1 MSTATPTP
9 QRRSARRDGV
19 ATTVAAVTVAIASCA
34 GCSRRPPAPSDA
46 GVSSVEPTSDAGVVD
61 DVVALDP
68 MDLVPGSIRAFG
80 LVMPIGT
87 SEHLSDPSMK
97 MFYVSAPMSRVMR
110 YLQRRLTITDG
121 DIRPLGALIRRARV
135 KFTPPGQALFV
146 DVGLRDEGD
155 RTFVTLWNRPA
166 LPPGPPV
173 GTGESLRM
181 AGFDPDSGRPLIGNH
196 H

>member
-1 MSTATPTP
+1 MLATEATDDGG
-9 QRRSARRDGV
+9 SA
-19 ATTVAAVTVAIASCA
+19 
-34 GCSRRPPAPSDA
+34 P
-46 GVSSVEPTSDAGVVD
+46 
-61 DVVALDP
+61 DVVAALDP

-87 SEHLSDPSMK
+87 SEHLADPSMK

-135 KFTPPGQALFV
+135 KFTPPGQSLFV

-155 RTFVTLWNRPA
+155 RTFVTIWNRPA

-173 GTGESLRM
+173 STGESLRM